1 MPGREY
7 LSRRTVPTN
16 KMTHTQKRGSIAF
29 AILAVVAGALLAGCS
44 PRSSAEGTFDKT
56 FKVNAPVPLAL
67 ASGSGDA
74 HVTTGLPGEVRVH
87 GEVQVSTWSEQS
99 SQRQMLDIESNP
111 PVSQEGHLIRVS
123 ASGQHHHDVSIDY
136 LIVVPPDT
144 EIHATTGSGDL
155 EVNGIKGPA
164 TFTSGSGGV
173 SASNI
178 GGDVQVVAGSGAVE
192 LSNIQ
197 GQVQVTAG
205 SGDIALNAVHGE
217 TRLHTG
223 SGDLEIA
230 DPGNALEAGTGSG
243 DVTIKGASAD
253 IRLRTSSGDVTVDGN
268 PGNSNYWDIHTSS
281 GDVVL
286 QVPPTASFRLYA
298 RSSSGD
304 IDAGIPIV
312 MEGTTSKHEL
322 RARIGDGKGR
332 VEVQSSSGSI
342 SFK

>member
-1 MPGREY
+1 M
-7 LSRRTVPTN
+7 PTN
-16 KMTHTQKRGSIAF
+16 KMTPIQERRSIAF
-29 AILAVVAGALLAGCS
+29 AVIATLAATLLTGCR
-44 PRSSAEGTFDKT
+44 PGSSAEGTFEKT
-56 FKVNAPVPLAL
+56 LEVNGPVRLEL

-74 HVTTGLPGEVRVH
+74 HVTTGPPGEVRVH
-87 GEVQVSTWSEQS
+87 GEVQVKTWSEES
-99 SQRQMLDIESNP
+99 SQRQVHDIESNP
-111 PVSQEGHLIRVS
+111 PVSQEGNLIRVS
-123 ASGQHHHDVSIDY
+123 GSGQHMHDLSISY
-136 LIVVPPDT
+136 SIIVPPDT

-155 EVNGIKGPA
+155 EVSGIKGPA

-178 GGDVQVVAGSGAVE
+178 GGDLQVVAGSGAVE
-192 LSNIQ
+192 LSNVH

-205 SGDIALNAVHGE
+205 SGDITLNSVHGE

-223 SGDLEIA
+223 SGDLEIT
-230 DPGNALEAGTGSG
+230 DPGDALEASTGSG

-253 IRLRTSSGDVTVDGN
+253 VRLRTSSGDVTVDGN
-268 PGNSNYWDIHTSS
+268 PGSSNYWDIHTSS

-304 IDAGIPIV
+304 IDAAIPIV
-312 MEGTTSKHEL
+312 MEGTTGKHEL

-342 SFK
+342 SLK

>member
-1 MPGREY
+1 MRTHKPSH
-7 LSRRTVPTN
+7 SR
-16 KMTHTQKRGSIAF
+16 QRGA
-29 AILAVVAGALLAGCS
+29 AALAVLAAVAATLLAGCNS
-44 PRSSAEGTFDKT
+44 RSSAEGTFEKT
-56 FKVNAPVPLAL
+56 FTVNGPVRLEL
-67 ASGSGDA
+67 TSGSGDA
-74 HVTTGLPGEVRVH
+74 HITTGAPGEVRVH
-87 GEVQVSTWSEQS
+87 GEIQVNSWSTESR
-99 SQRQMLDIESNP
+99 QRTVHELESNP
-111 PVSQEGHLIRVS
+111 PVSQEGNLIRVGGG
-123 ASGQHHHDVSIDY
+123 GQHMHDVSIDY
-136 LIVVPPDT
+136 SIVVPPEA

-164 TFTSGSGGV
+164 NFTSGSGGI

-178 GGDVQVVAGSGAVE
+178 GGDVQVVAGSGAIE

-205 SGDIALNAVHGE
+205 SGDVTLNAVHSE

-223 SGDLEIA
+223 SGDLDISN
-230 DPGNALEAGTGSG
+230 PGDALEANTGSG
-243 DVTIKGASAD
+243 DVNIKGASAD

-268 PGNSNYWDIHTSS
+268 PGNSNYWDIRTSS

-304 IDAGIPIV
+304 IDAAIPIV

-342 SFK
+342 SLK